1 MSKSKGRKVNKR
13 GIQSI
18 DGRAKIKMKIEVE
31 TRKKEKKTKI
41 KTSLKNKRTHA
52 AVPGSA
58 PAQVPATKAPVLTS
72 VSAPSA

>member
-1 MSKSKGRKVNKR
+1 MSFRKEEEE
-13 GIQSI
+13 
-18 DGRAKIKMKIEVE
+18 A
-31 TRKKEKKTKI
+31 RKKEKEKKTKI